1 LNKLRKER
9 TGKAVDVDV
18 IDGPIDDD
26 VRRRLFAIGNET
38 ADTVYR
44 VKLRHRVYG
53 HDTIAILWVQQVI
66 IFRVKWRR
74 FVVLFKQN

>member
-1 LNKLRKER
+1 VDGRLCDVLAQAVTFLNKLRKER

-38 ADTVYR
+38 VPIQY
-44 VKLRHRVYG
+44 
-53 HDTIAILWVQQVI
+53 IA
-66 IFRVKWRR
+66 
-74 FVVLFKQN
+74 

>member
-1 LNKLRKER
+1 VLAQAVTFLNKLRKER

-38 ADTVYR
+38 VPIQYT
-44 VKLRHRVYG
+44 G
-53 HDTIAILWVQQVI
+53 
-66 IFRVKWRR
+66 
-74 FVVLFKQN
+74 